1 MLTQVQIHF
10 VKDIINHRLLF
21 GQPNE
26 MIKLDRFR
34 RLVVFKP
41 DQIFGYIRWR
51 ANQYGTVEWKL
62 YVLKTGEAGQMTQ
75 VSGIS
80 PAVKILVSVSGRERM
95 KRALPIMD
103 RIKANAKD
111 GLLGVP
117 ESYWKVV
124 ESCLM
129 RNRPLRDLP
138 QHYRKD
144 ELCHVG

>member
-10 VKDIINHRLLF
+10 VKNIINHRLLF
-21 GQPNE
+21 GEPDE
-26 MIKLDRFR
+26 IIKLDRYR
-34 RLVVFKP
+34 RLAVFNP
-41 DQIFGYIRWR
+41 NQIFGYIRWR

-62 YVLKTGEAGQMTQ
+62 YVLKSGGAGQMTQ

-80 PAVKILVSVSGRERM
+80 PAIKILVSISGRERM
-95 KRALPIMD
+95 KRALLLMD

-129 RNRPLRDLP
+129 RNRPLRELP

-144 ELCHVG
+144 GLCYVG